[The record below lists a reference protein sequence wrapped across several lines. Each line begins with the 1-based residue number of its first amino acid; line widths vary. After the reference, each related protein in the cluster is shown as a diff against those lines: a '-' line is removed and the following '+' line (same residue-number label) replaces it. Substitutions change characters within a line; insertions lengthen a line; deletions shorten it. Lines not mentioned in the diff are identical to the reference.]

1 MCTFTP
7 TRIWPGQQALVEA
20 IRADGGQ
27 AEALAFDVTDADAS
41 RATLEAL
48 IADAP
53 IQVLVNNA
61 GIHDDAVFPGMNAA
75 QWHSVLDVSLNG
87 FFNVTQPLTMAMIRS
102 RWGRI
107 IKITSIAGITGNRG
121 QVNYSAAKGAL
132 HAATKSLSLEL
143 ASRGVTV
150 NAVAPGIIA
159 DRHDRRRIRQASH
172 REHGA
177 DETRR
182 AAGRSRERCQLSCL
196 GAGKLPHWPDHL
208 GQWRHDLSAPA
219 QTLAVHQTEALLFFT
234 LLQLTLIVLAGRI
247 GGALAQRVGQSPAV
261 GEIIVGILLGPSLFG
276 LLAPDLFQYVFHSTP
291 AAPMQMLSQIG
302 LILLMFQIGL
312 EFDFAH
318 LTERNNRRAVTFI
331 ASASMIAPFALGFG
345 FGWFTAP
352 LLSPGVDQLASAL
365 FIATAFSITA
375 LPILGR
381 IMMEFRITRLPIG
394 VIAISAAAIND
405 VVGWLLLALITALT
419 LAEFSAAAFA
429 LKVALVG
436 AFFLVW
442 WFVVRPLMK
451 RVIQLTQASP
461 APVGEKAGRG
471 KLTHNLLGILLAGIF
486 ISAMTT
492 YQLGIFAIFGGFM
505 MGVILH
511 DEHELIEA
519 WKERLSH
526 FVMVFFLPIF
536 FTYTGLRTNV
546 GGLDSLAAWGWCGL
560 LIALATLGKFGA
572 SYLAARWAGMSHVE
586 GKVIGIM
593 MNTRALMELI
603 VINVGFDLGVI
614 SQQVFT
620 MLVLMAIFS
629 TVITTPGLRRW
640 LPKMGIDVARRH

>member
-1 MCTFTP
+1 MSTP
-7 TRIWPGQQALVEA
+7 A
-20 IRADGGQ
+20 
-27 AEALAFDVTDADAS
+27 
-41 RATLEAL
+41 
-48 IADAP
+48 
-53 IQVLVNNA
+53 
-61 GIHDDAVFPGMNAA
+61 
-75 QWHSVLDVSLNG
+75 
-87 FFNVTQPLTMAMIRS
+87 
-102 RWGRI
+102 
-107 IKITSIAGITGNRG
+107 
-121 QVNYSAAKGAL
+121 
-132 HAATKSLSLEL
+132 HA
-143 ASRGVTV
+143 
-150 NAVAPGIIA
+150 
-159 DRHDRRRIRQASH
+159 
-172 REHGA
+172 
-177 DETRR
+177 
-182 AAGRSRERCQLSCL
+182 
-196 GAGKLPHWPDHL
+196 
-208 GQWRHDLSAPA
+208 
-219 QTLAVHQTEALLFFT
+219 LAVHQTEALLFFT

-318 LTERNNRRAVTFI
+318 LAARNNRRAVTYI

-352 LLSPGVDQLASAL
+352 LLSPGVDPLASAL

-381 IMMEFRITRLPIG
+381 IMMEFKITRLPIG

-405 VVGWLLLALITALT
+405 VVGWLLLALITTLT
-419 LAEFSAAAFA
+419 LAEFSASAFA
-429 LKVALVG
+429 VKVALVG
-436 AFFLVW
+436 AFFAGW
-442 WFVVRPLMK
+442 WLVVRPLMK
-451 RVIQLTQASP
+451 RIIRASQTPP
-461 APVGEKAGRG
+461 APAGEKAGRG
-471 KLTHNLLGILLAGIF
+471 RLSHNLLGILLAGIF

-492 YQLGIFAIFGGFM
+492 YQIGIFAIFGGFM

-519 WKERLSH
+519 WKERIGH

-536 FTYTGLRTNV
+536 FTYTGLRTHV
-546 GGLDSLAAWGWCGL
+546 GSLDSMEAWGWCGL

-572 SYLAARWAGMSHVE
+572 SYIAARWVGMSHHE

-629 TVITTPGLRRW
+629 TVITTPGLRKW
-640 LPKMGIDVARRH
+640 LPKMGVAVAGRH